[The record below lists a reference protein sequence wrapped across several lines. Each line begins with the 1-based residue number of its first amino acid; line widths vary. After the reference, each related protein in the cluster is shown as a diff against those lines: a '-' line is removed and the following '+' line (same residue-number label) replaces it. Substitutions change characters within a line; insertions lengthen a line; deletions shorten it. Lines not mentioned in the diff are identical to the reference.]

1 MSELLEQLLDT
12 RQAADP
18 LARMYGQWVMDRAS
32 YDQIRAACLTEEQ
45 ERARASAHQNLMV
58 SLTAPFP
65 RNCPA
70 CCMGAYATMDDL
82 TSHVLAMADPDNRD
96 PDTADCLFGIPID
109 VRDDGGEPH
118 IEAPPWATLP
128 PRA

>member
-1 MSELLEQLLDT
+1 MSELLTQLLDI

-18 LARMYGQWVMDRAS
+18 LAWVRGRWVMDRTW

-45 ERARASAHQNLMV
+45 ELARASAHQNLMV
-58 SLTAPFP
+58 SITAPFP

-70 CCMGAYATMDDL
+70 CSMGAYATMDDL
-82 TSHVLAMADPDNRD
+82 TSHVLAMADPRNRD
-96 PDTADCLFGIPID
+96 PDTADCLLGIPID
-109 VRDDGGEPH
+109 VRDDGGKPH
-118 IEAPPWATLP
+118 IETPLT